1 MRGVR
6 VLVVLAL
13 LSALTA
19 CNSDEGSSGWGFRN
33 LGKRGDSDL
42 DGKSAAAAAR

>member
-1 MRGVR
+1 MSGVR
-6 VLVVLAL
+6 LVVVLVV

-33 LGKRGDSDL
+33 LGKRGDSNL
-42 DGKSAAAAAR
+42 DSKSAAASPR